1 MKLNIALIHYPTS
14 PGGVEYMVINMAKA
28 LSELDHSTT
37 IVSSRPMDRTLIEN
51 LYAITMEGV
60 NNEVL
65 PPPYHLRL
73 AEILSAG
80 RLVRLRRAAYV
91 RYALEA
97 LRKLGEYDLII
108 DTQSNTLTPADI
120 SYIHYP
126 AITPTYGEG
135 LQYKIYNAIVKL
147 YIGRFTSSPLLV
159 LTNSTWTQEI
169 LRRIYKVKSIVLHP
183 PIHADLYADI
193 AKIKEREERVITISR
208 LTPEKNLD
216 FILEVARYQK
226 NLTFTI
232 AGATTKHSE
241 AYVERL
247 KKKAKLMGVEN
258 VEIVE
263 NPTREEIKDLLA
275 RSTYYLHPK
284 FPEHYGIAVME
295 AIAAGCIPIVYAS
308 GGLWTDVVS
317 RISEDLGYRTLN
329 DVILVMRKLK
339 ENVQERERVRQKS
352 FEIIHRLDYGHFKY
366 RMNVIIRRVYEMKNV
381 EDDIKRTYKHH

>member
-1 MKLNIALIHYPTS
+1 
-14 PGGVEYMVINMAKA
+14 MVINIAKA

-37 IVSSRPMDRTLIEN
+37 IVSSRPTDRTLIEN

-65 PPPYHLRL
+65 PPPYYLRL

-80 RLVRLRRAAYV
+80 RLVRLRRAVYV

-147 YIGRFTSSPLLV
+147 YIRRFTGSPLLV

-169 LRRIYKVKSIVLHP
+169 LRRIYKVKSIALHP
-183 PIHADLYADI
+183 PIHTDLYADI
-193 AKIKEREERVITISR
+193 ARIKEREERVITISR

-216 FILEVARYQK
+216 FILEVARY
-226 NLTFTI
+226 
-232 AGATTKHSE
+232 
-241 AYVERL
+241 
-247 KKKAKLMGVEN
+247 
-258 VEIVE
+258 
-263 NPTREEIKDLLA
+263 TRK
-275 RSTYYLHPK
+275 T
-284 FPEHYGIAVME
+284 
-295 AIAAGCIPIVYAS
+295 
-308 GGLWTDVVS
+308 
-317 RISEDLGYRTLN
+317 
-329 DVILVMRKLK
+329 
-339 ENVQERERVRQKS
+339 
-352 FEIIHRLDYGHFKY
+352 
-366 RMNVIIRRVYEMKNV
+366 
-381 EDDIKRTYKHH
+381 